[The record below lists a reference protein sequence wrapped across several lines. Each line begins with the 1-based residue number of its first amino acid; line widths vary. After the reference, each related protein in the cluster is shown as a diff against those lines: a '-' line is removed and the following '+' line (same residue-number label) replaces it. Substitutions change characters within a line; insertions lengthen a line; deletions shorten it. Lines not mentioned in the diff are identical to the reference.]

1 MRSLTILALC
11 AIFVTPVLMFPFTA
25 SGEAVMERGP
35 VFSDVAG
42 KEWVL
47 SELRSGGKITTIDRK
62 KFEAEN
68 MGGFYSLSFR
78 EEESV
83 NKGMIGG
90 MGAPNRY
97 FGPYTESDNKTLT
110 IGNIASTMMLAFRE
124 PEELKENEYFEYLS
138 KVTRWNLRNEKL
150 ELYTVDSSGNEVILF
165 FTQ

>member
-42 KEWVL
+42 KEWML
-47 SELRSGGKITTIDRK
+47 SGLKIDGKTITIDRK
-62 KFEAEN
+62 KFEADN

-83 NKGMIGG
+83 NQGMIGG

-97 FGPYTESDNKTLT
+97 FGPFTASDNKILT
-110 IGNIASTMMLAFRE
+110 IGNIAGTMMLAFRE
-124 PEELKENEYFEYLS
+124 PEELKEREYFEYLS
-138 KVTRWNLRNEKL
+138 KVTRWDLRNGKL
-150 ELYTVDSSGNEVILF
+150 ELYSINSSGSEAILL